1 MNDEEFDVKLVCLNA
16 LYGSGFH
23 GMSKWEYVEARKQ
36 HTDEFGDTIQ
46 ASEVYFRRNR
56 GGFAYDMFKVSRR
69 SMETILELLFFKNEP
84 FLAYTRELK
93 AKINEL
99 GDKEL
104 KEAFQRAF
112 DEPDMKPTKKPRN
125 KPIKKSTNK
134 KRPRPEGF
142 KRIK

>member
-1 MNDEEFDVKLVCLNA
+1 MNDEEFDVKLVCLNV

-36 HTDEFGDTIQ
+36 HTDEFGRTVEKG
-46 ASEVYFRRNR
+46 EVYFTRHR
-56 GGFAYDMFKVSRR
+56 GGFGYDVFKVSRR
-69 SMETILELLFFKNEP
+69 SMEKILELLFVNNEP

-93 AKINEL
+93 AKLKKQDDREL
-99 GDKEL
+99 Q
-104 KEAFQRAF
+104 EAFQRAF
-112 DEPDMKPTKKPRN
+112 DEPDMKSTKKPRN